1 MKDNYDKNDK
11 FAELLGDKLRGH
23 LEEPPV
29 DMFDRIERTLAA
41 VAPVES
47 APAEE
52 EMGGAVVVPLWRRVW
67 SRGVA
72 VAMAAAMVAVALV
85 VALRQSAP
93 EEIVALTEQMAVATG
108 LDEQQVEVPQAVAE
122 SEEAVAVAMV
132 AAPRTNSV
140 RNNIVEQALMTT
152 TNVDGEV
159 VAIPAHNKEESK
171 GSVEKSEGRREK
183 SKYTSS
189 TRRSSRRRNTAE
201 VEEYWRDVWD
211 DSRFEVPE
219 RNVTMA
225 IHASGVGVGKMEMAH
240 RTNNSMMINEQSNI
254 PTSGFMSPQMV
265 GKSPATPKLEHFMP
279 ISVGVTLNFSITDYL
294 SVESGLLYT
303 SLSSKGESTGTISL
317 YECWRKMNY
326 LGVPLS
332 LSLNVVDYGP
342 LSLYARLGTTLE
354 LNMTAKDKVFLDGE
368 LMQTNN
374 LDTPLVTL
382 SMDGA
387 VGVDYNFVEN
397 LSLFGELGGSYWF
410 TRPDYPENYRTVK
423 PLTLSGRVGLKIA
436 FN

>member
-23 LEEPPV
+23 LEEPPA

-41 VAPVES
+41 MAPVES

-52 EMGGAVVVPLWRRVW
+52 ERVPEVVVVPLWRRVW

-72 VAMAAAMVAVALV
+72 VAMAAAVVAVAFV
-85 VALRQSAP
+85 VTLRRSAP

-108 LDEQQVEVPQAVAE
+108 QQEQEDVPQAVAE
-122 SEEAVAVAMV
+122 KKEAVAVAMV

-140 RNNIVEQALMTT
+140 RQNVVEQALMTT
-152 TNVDGEV
+152 TDVDKEV
-159 VAIPAHNKEESK
+159 VAIPTHSEEQSK
-171 GSVEKSEGRREK
+171 GSVAARESRREN
-183 SKYTSS
+183 KYTSS

-201 VEEYWRDVWD
+201 VEEYWREVLD
-211 DSRFEVPE
+211 DSRFEAPE

-225 IHASGVGVGKMEMAH
+225 IHATGVGVGKMEMAH
-240 RTNNSMMINEQSNI
+240 RANNSMMINEHSSI
-254 PTSGFMSPQMV
+254 PTSGFNSPLMA

-279 ISVGVTLNFSITDYL
+279 ISVGVTLSFSVTDYL

-303 SLSSKGESTGTISL
+303 SLSSKGESTGTISH

-332 LSLNVVDYGP
+332 LALNVVDYGP
-342 LSLYARLGTTLE
+342 LSVYARLGSTLE
-354 LNMTAKDKVFLDGE
+354 LNVAAKDRVFLDGE
-368 LMQTNN
+368 LMQTNY
-374 LDTPLVTL
+374 LDAPLVTL

-410 TRPDYPENYRTVK
+410 TSPDYPENYRTAK